1 MISDA
6 LLTPQK
12 RYLTPLFLAEDYSF
26 CYRARQCGFRI
37 MADTT
42 IRLLHVGT
50 YAYRWE
56 DAGGG
61 RPQRQGNYRYQI
73 TD

>member
-1 MISDA
+1 
-6 LLTPQK
+6 
-12 RYLTPLFLAEDYSF
+12 
-26 CYRARQCGFRI
+26 

-50 YAYRWE
+50 YAYGWE

-61 RPQRQGNYRYQI
+61 RPQRQGTYRYQI

>member
-1 MISDA
+1 MIPFFQ
-6 LLTPQK
+6 PQVIPDGDGHW
-12 RYLTPLFLAEDYSF
+12 YLAEDYSF

-50 YAYRWE
+50 YAYGWE
-56 DAGGG
+56 DAGGS
-61 RPQRQGNYRYQI
+61 RPQRQGTYRYRI